1 MKIAIF
7 VSKIGVYVG
16 VTAFA
21 LSMPHVS
28 FADESNYGAGFVPSP
43 TLNQANYGQGFVG
56 SPNVAQNTNPGNNL
70 PQSNYGQGFVGS
82 PTVAQGTIPG
92 ASISQANYGQGF
104 VGSPTLVGYNTYTFT
119 TTGNYGAGYHTYG
132 APSSWSGYL
141 GSYAWWW

>member
-28 FADESNYGAGFVPSP
+28 FADESNYGAGFVGSP
-43 TLNQANYGQGFVG
+43 TLTTFDT
-56 SPNVAQNTNPGNNL
+56 S
-70 PQSNYGQGFVGS
+70 S
-82 PTVAQGTIPG
+82 TI
-92 ASISQANYGQGF
+92 STANYGQGF